1 MSRRAASLI
10 VVAVGSVAL
19 IPFLQTHAQQA
30 SPTPAAVQDPKAAQ
44 AAALKA
50 AADGTLGT
58 VGETH
63 LRNIRQVTFG
73 GQNAEAYFSADDK
86 SLIFQHQGQFYAPSL
101 EKRALW
107 DPGPA
112 TAPST
117 GPTAMPSVPCDQIYT
132 IAAPDPDAADST
144 DPRPATLVSNGGGR
158 TTCSYFF
165 PSGDRILYS
174 STFAANPACPPKP
187 DYSRGYVW
195 PIYDTYTI
203 YSAKLD
209 GSDIQPL
216 THAPGYNAESTIT
229 RDGKHIVFTS
239 TRNGDI
245 DIYTMD
251 ADGSN
256 VKQLTHELG
265 YDGGPFWSYD
275 GTKIVYRAQHPKTD
289 AEIADYKDL
298 LSKGLIRPGNLEIW
312 VMNAD
317 GSGKHQVTHNGAA
330 NFAPYWLPDGKRII
344 FASNMLAQAD
354 PSGFDLFVIKED
366 GTGLER
372 VTAYPGF
379 DAFPMFSSDGKHL
392 VWASN
397 RNGTA
402 PHETNIF
409 IADWV
414 E

>member
-1 MSRRAASLI
+1 VI
-10 VVAVGSVAL
+10 VVAVGTVAL
-19 IPFLQTHAQQA
+19 IPFLRTHAQQA
-30 SPTPAAVQDPKAAQ
+30 SQTAAMQDPKAAQ

-50 AADGTLGT
+50 AADGALGT

-73 GQNAEAYFSADDK
+73 GQNAEAYFAADDK
-86 SLIFQHQGQFYAPSL
+86 SLIFQHQGQFYAPASGD
-101 EKRALW
+101 A
-107 DPGPA
+107 A
-112 TAPST
+112 AN
-117 GPTAMPSVPCDQIYT
+117 ASVPCDQIYT
-132 IAAPDPDAADST
+132 IAAPDPDAQDSLA
-144 DPRPATLVSNGGGR
+144 PHAAKLVSNGKGR

-165 PSGDRILYS
+165 PGGNRILYS
-174 STFAANPACPPKP
+174 STFAGNPACPPKP

-203 YSAKLD
+203 YTAKRD

-216 THAPGYNAESTIT
+216 SHAPGYNAESTIT

-275 GTKIVYRAQHPKTD
+275 GTKIVYRAQHPQSP

-317 GSGKHQVTHNGAA
+317 GSNKHQVTHNGAA

-354 PSGFDLFVIKED
+354 PSGFDLFVINED
-366 GTGLER
+366 GTGLVR

>member
-1 MSRRAASLI
+1 MMRWSAISGAA
-10 VVAVGSVAL
+10 VVLVMIGAMPVLHAVR
-19 IPFLQTHAQQA
+19 AQQQTA
-30 SPTPAAVQDPKAAQ
+30 SGQTAAAVQDPKAAH

-50 AADGTLGT
+50 AADGALGT

-86 SLIFQHQGQFYAPSL
+86 SLIFQHQGAFYAPASG
-101 EKRALW
+101 
-107 DPGPA
+107 DVTV
-112 TAPST
+112 TA
-117 GPTAMPSVPCDQIYT
+117 SVPCDQIYT
-132 IAAPDPDAADST
+132 IAAPDPDAADAT
-144 DPRPATLVSNGGGR
+144 TPRAATLVSNGKGR

-165 PSGDRILYS
+165 PSGNRILYS
-174 STFAANPACPPKP
+174 STFAGNPACPPKP
-187 DYSRGYVW
+187 DYSKGYVW

-203 YSAKLD
+203 YTAKRD
-209 GSDIQPL
+209 GSHIQPL
-216 THAPGYNAESTIT
+216 SHAPGYNAESTIT

-245 DIYTMD
+245 DIYAMD

-275 GTKIVYRAQHPKTD
+275 GTKIVYRAQHPQTP

-298 LSKGLIRPGNLEIW
+298 LGKGLIRPGNLEIW

-354 PSGFDLFVIKED
+354 PSGFDLFVINED
-366 GTGLER
+366 GTRLVR

-397 RNGTA
+397 RNGTV